1 MTARGRS
8 SASPG
13 LSRAMQCLCWS
24 LCSALALSAAAS
36 AGDRRVQEWRAPA
49 NRARLSIEWVEPAA
63 VSGEATPPWPFLLYV
78 HGVPTKRSARIE
90 RDILADTE
98 VVLAARVCRL
108 VRITPDE
115 AASLPYMKQ
124 LPRIGD
130 PMLVVVGRDFRMHGA
145 LLDRRRLD
153 AASCLDLMANAVDAA
168 SEVPLREYL
177 SSYLDILEDS
187 EKAWRDEQRFAADG
201 KGEVAQAVDLDARRE
216 EIASAQRALA
226 ARECALL
233 QRMRVHVVNEVP
245 TESGVALTPAE
256 AEALRSYREHAH
268 RANPVDAAY
277 ALAAL
282 RGYDSAAMASAIV
295 KEAARS
301 SWSTWKAGEVLA
313 AMRSPGATR
322 AIRDA
327 LSQRGPSRAAALA
340 AAARRPIPECEGALL
355 ALAEDRDA
363 AVRADAVGALG
374 AQRGPAALQA
384 LVKAL
389 DDPDAGVRVLATRGL
404 GGLGGAEHVPALEA
418 RLRDPDWCV
427 RRAAAAALATL
438 RVKESVPTLLDYLA
452 SGEGALRE
460 DALAGLVRLTGKT
473 LGFHPAGWRAW
484 WTDAGAAFAPSA
496 KIPPGSAFDDAV
508 RGFEWP
514 VSCGPIGTLSDRVVF
529 VVDTGVEM
537 GRRPDIPPDTPEPER
552 QRLSAGTKLDRVKA
566 DVVSAL
572 GRLDRDAFFNVL
584 AFAGKVKRWRD
595 APARGSAAKAAV
607 AWARDLKARALPPV
621 GSRQSLRGSS
631 TRSNPANPY
640 LFRTGEHDVCSAVL
654 AAMGIDGSDPLA
666 DRSRP
671 PYDTVFL
678 VVDGNPAGGA
688 VQQIPHIAEIVA
700 ELNRSRGVVIHV
712 VTFSDAMR
720 NAYAGIAE
728 ATGGRHASYGS

>member
-1 MTARGRS
+1 MTVRWGT
-8 SASPG
+8 
-13 LSRAMQCLCWS
+13 SRCVRWALGC
-24 LCSALALSAAAS
+24 ALALSVAAS

-63 VSGEATPPWPFLLYV
+63 VSGEAMPPLPFLLYV
-78 HGVPTKRSARIE
+78 QGVPTKRSAKIE

-108 VRITPDE
+108 VRVTPDQ
-115 AASLPYMKQ
+115 AASLPYLKH

-130 PMLVVVGRDFRMHGA
+130 PMLVAVGRDLRVHGA
-145 LLDRRRLD
+145 LLEERKLD
-153 AASCLDLMANAVDAA
+153 ATSCLELMSKAVDPA

-177 SSYLDILEDS
+177 SSYLGILEDS
-187 EKAWRDEQRFAADG
+187 EKAWRDEQRLAADG
-201 KGEVAQAVDLDARRE
+201 KGEVAHAVDVDPRRE

-226 ARECALL
+226 AKECALL
-233 QRMRVHVVNEVP
+233 QRMRVHVVNEAP
-245 TESGVALTPAE
+245 PESEAELTPAE
-256 AEALRSYREHAH
+256 AEALRSYREHAG

-282 RGYDSAAMASAIV
+282 RGHDSAAMASAILR
-295 KEAARS
+295 EAARS
-301 SWSTWKAGEVLA
+301 PWNTWKAGEVLA
-313 AMRSPGATR
+313 AMRSPGAMR

-327 LSQRGPSRAAALA
+327 LSRRGPPRAAALA
-340 AAARRPIPECEGALL
+340 AAARSRIPGCEDAIL
-355 ALAEDRDA
+355 ALAEDRDP
-363 AVRADAVGALG
+363 AVREAAVGALG
-374 AQRGPAALQA
+374 AQRGPAAIQA
-384 LVKAL
+384 LAKAL
-389 DDPDAGVRVLATRGL
+389 DDADAGVRVLATRGL
-404 GGLGGAEHVPALEA
+404 GGLGGAEHAPALEA

-427 RRAAAAALATL
+427 RRAAATALAKL
-438 RVKESVPTLLDYLA
+438 RVKQSVPPLLDCLA
-452 SGEGALRE
+452 SGDGALRE

-473 LGFHPAGWRAW
+473 LGFHAAGWQAW
-484 WTDAGAAFAPSA
+484 WTDAAAGFAPPA
-496 KIPPGSAFDDAV
+496 KIPPGSAFDEAV

-514 VSCGPIGTLSDRVVF
+514 VSYGSVGTLSDRVVF

-552 QRLSAGTKLDRVKA
+552 QRLSAGTKLDRAKA
-566 DVVSAL
+566 DLVAAL
-572 GRLDRDAFFNVL
+572 GRLDPGASFNIV
-584 AFAGKVKRWRD
+584 AFAGKVTPWRD
-595 APARGSAAKAAV
+595 APARGSAAKAAI
-607 AWARDLKARALPPV
+607 AWVKGLNARALSPV
-621 GSRQSLRGSS
+621 GSQQSLRGNS
-631 TRSNPANPY
+631 TRGNPANPC

-678 VVDGNPAGGA
+678 VVDGNPDGGA
-688 VQQIPHIAEIVA
+688 VQQIPRIAEIVA
-700 ELNRSRGVVIHV
+700 ELNRSRGVVVHV
-712 VTFSDAMR
+712 VTFSAPMR